1 MEGNRQ
7 RKGEQDQAAHLTVRV
22 RPALDAHLSPSGRG
36 RRCRGPSLSNKGRPG
51 RAHAKKCKPRAE
63 RGREREKREESQ
75 SPLLLTAEAEG
86 GVEAGCGADSQ
97 AS

>member
-1 MEGNRQ
+1 MCVLRLTLISAPAGGEGGAGDLPYQ
-7 RKGEQDQAAHLTVRV
+7 IKVG
-22 RPALDAHLSPSGRG
+22 
-36 RRCRGPSLSNKGRPG
+36 G

-75 SPLLLTAEAEG
+75 SPSLLTAEAEG
-86 GVEAGCGADSQ
+86 GVGAGCGADSQ